1 LQSSV
6 FLAPHCELLR
16 PDFALWLF
24 GSTGTM
30 KTTLAALFTSHFG
43 DFPDK
48 NALPGSWESTGN
60 ALEKTLFT
68 LKDTLAVIDDYAP
81 QADSSAQHKVE
92 RAVSQVVRSAGNLS
106 GRSRMRSDTTLR
118 AS

>member
-1 LQSSV
+1 
-6 FLAPHCELLR
+6 
-16 PDFALWLF
+16 
-24 GSTGTM
+24 M